1 MAYKVSVVA
10 TTYNERDNLE
20 PLVKKIFA
28 LKIPDL
34 LLTIVDDNSPDG
46 TGVVAEKLSKKYP
59 IKVIHREKKLGAG
72 SAYIT
77 AFKELL
83 KINGQR
89 SNGQG
94 LKIKD
99 QRSPELII
107 QMDADL
113 SHAPEEIPKL
123 LAQAENYDLVLG
135 SRYVAGGAIE
145 EETLFHRLLSRLGN
159 LYARLFL
166 KLPYR
171 DITGG
176 FKCYRRAVLAAINF
190 DIVSPIG
197 YLFQM
202 DTLYQAHKLGFKIT
216 EIPVFFH
223 KREAGRSKLR
233 PIIILKSLIRV
244 LELWF
249 RSCRKN
255 I

>member
-1 MAYKVSVVA
+1 MKISVVA
-10 TTYNERDNLE
+10 TTYDEKDNL
-20 PLVKKIFA
+20 PILVKKIFA
-28 LKIPDL
+28 LKIPNL
-34 LLTIVDDNSPDG
+34 ELVIVDDNSPDG
-46 TGVVAEKLSKKYP
+46 TGQLADELAKKYP
-59 IKVIHREKKLGAG
+59 IRVIHRERKLGAG

-83 KINGQR
+83 E
-89 SNGQG
+89 
-94 LKIKD
+94 IKGA
-99 QRSPELII
+99 QSPDLII

-123 LAQAENYDLVLG
+123 LAPAEKYDLVLG
-135 SRYVAGGAIE
+135 SRYVPGGMIE
-145 EETLFHRLLSRLGN
+145 KETLFHKFLSRLGN
-159 LYARLFL
+159 IYARLFL

-176 FKCYRRAVLAAINF
+176 FKCHRRKVLAALNF

-223 KREAGRSKLR
+223 KRQAGRTKLR

-244 LELWF
+244 LQLRF
-249 RSCRKN
+249 RSSSRVLL
-255 I
+255 